1 MPLDIPANDHG
12 KIYVFDVPEADAT
25 RPVAE
30 LLGLDEVNREY
41 VDMVTLA
48 DLPSTG
54 GLVWYL
60 KEGYGLTAS
69 PEETLAFAAIPTHAL
84 LVMSRAF
91 DGTAQSLAPMVRHA
105 TTLDAPPPK
114 ATVPLTGGAGTEG
127 TLEGG
132 VVPAKPEYSSRIW
145 VYALVVIFAIFAFMA
160 WRIASGNV

>member
-12 KIYVFDVPEADAT
+12 KIYVFDVPETEAT
-25 RPVAE
+25 RPVAA
-30 LLGLDEVNREY
+30 LLGLEQVNREF

-48 DLPSTG
+48 DLPTTG

-60 KEGYGLTAS
+60 KEGYGLTAT
-69 PEETLAFAAIPTHAL
+69 PEETLAFAAIPSHAL

-91 DGTAQSLAPMVRHA
+91 EGSAQSLAPMVRHA
-105 TTLDAPPPK
+105 ITLDDPQPK
-114 ATVPLTGGAGTEG
+114 ATVPLTGGAGSDG

-132 VVPAKPEYSSRIW
+132 VIPAKPEYSSRIW
-145 VYALVVIFAIFAFMA
+145 VYALVIIFAIFAFMA